1 MTFET
6 ILPPSATVAER
17 SLEAAAGDRPAL
29 PASILRLLECK
40 ETPSD
45 DALLALVW
53 EYGLEELL
61 PFIPNLRDLIPEG
74 LAWQRIRGTPA
85 SIEQAFGWVG
95 EGAATVENEEP
106 DGVHW
111 HEFQVDPGYTPNGP
125 YDTEQLKRVA
135 AISAPVGTKLARLFH
150 GYDVR
155 RLVLSDSAYG
165 AFLSDYSGV
174 RDDDG
179 LCLSF
184 GRTQRARAAAP
195 APVAAV
201 ALNRRHAELLTY
213 NDRAM
218 LDFMLVEDLS
228 VLNYP
233 AFKGRMLRRWSRS
246 VYDGATFT
254 GSFTAARDYRVAGFF
269 AYYGSQPWGAALWGA
284 RTWTAPVAVQSAH
297 SRTNI

>member
-40 ETPSD
+40 ENPTD

-53 EYGLEELL
+53 EYGLEELM
-61 PFIPNLRDLIPEG
+61 PFIADLRELISEG

-111 HEFQVDPGYTPNGP
+111 HEFQIDPGYTPNGP
-125 YDTEQLKRVA
+125 YDTDRLKRLA

-155 RLVLSDSAYG
+155 RLVLSDSEYG
-165 AFLSDYSGV
+165 TFLSDYSGV
-174 RDDDG
+174 RDADG

-184 GRTQRARAAAP
+184 GRTQYASAAAP
-195 APVAAV
+195 APVV
-201 ALNRRHAELLTY
+201 AMSLNRHHVERLGY
-213 NDRAM
+213 DDIAM
-218 LDFMLVEDLS
+218 LDFMRIEDVS
-228 VLNYP
+228 ILNYA
-233 AFKGRMLRRWSRS
+233 AFQGRMLRRWSRS
-246 VYDGATFT
+246 TY
-254 GSFTAARDYRVAGFF
+254 TASVEISSMHARDYRVASFF
-269 AYYGSQPWGAALWGA
+269 TYYGSQPWGAALWGTQ
-284 RTWTAPVAVQSAH
+284 TWETSVIVQSSH
-297 SRTNI
+297 SRSTV

>member
-40 ETPSD
+40 ENPTD

-53 EYGLEELL
+53 EYGLEELM
-61 PFIPNLRDLIPEG
+61 PFIADLRELISEG

-111 HEFQVDPGYTPNGP
+111 HEFQIDPGYTPNGP
-125 YDTEQLKRVA
+125 YDTDRLKRLA

-155 RLVLSDSAYG
+155 RLVLSDSDYG

-174 RDDDG
+174 RDADG

-184 GRTQRARAAAP
+184 GRTQYASAAAP
-195 APVAAV
+195 APIARAG
-201 ALNRRHAELLTY
+201 LYRQHAEVLRY

-218 LDFMLVEDLS
+218 LDYMRVEDVS

-246 VYDGATFT
+246 TYTATVVVS
-254 GSFTAARDYRVAGFF
+254 SFYARDYRVNEFS
-269 AYYGSQPWGAALWGA
+269 AYYGSQPWGAALWSA
-284 RTWTAPVAVQSAH
+284 QTWTAPVTVQTSH
-297 SRTNI
+297 SRTTI